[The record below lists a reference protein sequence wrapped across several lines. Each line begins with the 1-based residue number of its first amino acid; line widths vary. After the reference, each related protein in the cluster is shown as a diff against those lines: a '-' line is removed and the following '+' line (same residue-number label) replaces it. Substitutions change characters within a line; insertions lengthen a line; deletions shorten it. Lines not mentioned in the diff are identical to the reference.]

1 MAGDQRVMELM
12 EKLGISHEEA
22 EDLVRY
28 DDDVEDGKKTKYD
41 LTPEQQANVTAMNRK
56 VEHQKGKGNR
66 SQRKPNEVKE
76 SIIKELA
83 EFLREDA
90 QGQLYEEVTITNAN
104 RMITFVVNGKSYD
117 LTLIEK
123 RVPK

>member
-1 MAGDQRVMELM
+1 MAGDQRVLELM
-12 EKLGISHEEA
+12 KTLGISREEA

-90 QGQLYEEVTITNAN
+90 QGQLYEEVTITKAN
-104 RMITFVVNGKSYD
+104 RMITFIVNGKSYD

-123 RVPK
+123 RAPK

>member
-1 MAGDQRVMELM
+1 MAGDQRVLELM
-12 EKLGISHEEA
+12 EKLGITREEA
-22 EDLVRY
+22 EELMRY

-90 QGQLYEEVTITNAN
+90 QGQLYEEVNITNAN

>member
-1 MAGDQRVMELM
+1 MAGDQRVLELM
-12 EKLGISHEEA
+12 KTLGISREEA

-104 RMITFVVNGKSYD
+104 RMITFIVNGKSYD

-123 RVPK
+123 RAPK

>member
-1 MAGDQRVMELM
+1 MIVGTFVTLAKVTVLIMTAAAAIMVGW
-12 EKLGISHEEA
+12 GI
-22 EDLVRY
+22 
-28 DDDVEDGKKTKYD
+28 EDGKKTKYD

-104 RMITFVVNGKSYD
+104 RMITFIVNGKSYD

-123 RVPK
+123 RAPK

>member
-1 MAGDQRVMELM
+1 MAGDQRVLELM
-12 EKLGISHEEA
+12 KTLGISREEA

-66 SQRKPNEVKE
+66 SQRKPNKVKE

-90 QGQLYEEVTITNAN
+90 QGQLYEEVIITNAN

-123 RVPK
+123 RAPK

>member
-12 EKLGISHEEA
+12 EKLGISREEA

-90 QGQLYEEVTITNAN
+90 QGQLYEEVNITNAN

>member
-12 EKLGISHEEA
+12 EKLGISREEA

-90 QGQLYEEVTITNAN
+90 QGQLYEEVIITNAN

-123 RVPK
+123 RAPK

>member
-12 EKLGISHEEA
+12 EKLGISREEA

-90 QGQLYEEVTITNAN
+90 QGQLYEEVIITNAN
-104 RMITFVVNGKSYD
+104 RMITFIVNGKSYD

-123 RVPK
+123 RAPK

>member
-12 EKLGISHEEA
+12 EKLGISREEA

-66 SQRKPNEVKE
+66 SQCKPNEVKE

-123 RVPK
+123 RVSK

>member
-12 EKLGISHEEA
+12 EKLGISREEA

-90 QGQLYEEVTITNAN
+90 QGQLYEEVKITNAN
-104 RMITFVVNGKSYD
+104 RMIAFVVNGKSYD

>member
-1 MAGDQRVMELM
+1 MAGDQRVTELK
-12 EKLGISHEEA
+12 EKLGLSREEA

-90 QGQLYEEVTITNAN
+90 QSQLYEEVTITNAN

>member
-1 MAGDQRVMELM
+1 MAGDQRVTELM
-12 EKLGISHEEA
+12 EKLGISREEA

-90 QGQLYEEVTITNAN
+90 QSQLYEEVTITNAN

>member
-12 EKLGISHEEA
+12 EKLGISREEA

-90 QGQLYEEVTITNAN
+90 QDQLYEEVTITNAN
-104 RMITFVVNGKSYD
+104 RMITFIVNGKSYD

>member
-1 MAGDQRVMELM
+1 MAGDQRVLELM
-12 EKLGISHEEA
+12 EKLGITREEA
-22 EDLVRY
+22 EELMRY

-90 QGQLYEEVTITNAN
+90 QGQLYEEVNIINAN

>member
-12 EKLGISHEEA
+12 EKLGISREEA

-66 SQRKPNEVKE
+66 SLRKPNEVKE

-123 RVPK
+123 RAPK

>member
-12 EKLGISHEEA
+12 EKLGISREEA

-90 QGQLYEEVTITNAN
+90 QCQLYEEVTITNAN

-123 RVPK
+123 RAPK

>member
-12 EKLGISHEEA
+12 EKLGISREEA

-123 RVPK
+123 RAPK

>member
-1 MAGDQRVMELM
+1 MAGDQRVLELM
-12 EKLGISHEEA
+12 KTLGISREEA

>member
-1 MAGDQRVMELM
+1 MAGDQRVIELM
-12 EKLGISHEEA
+12 EKLGISREEA

-90 QGQLYEEVTITNAN
+90 QGQLYEEVIITNAN

-123 RVPK
+123 RAPK

>member
-12 EKLGISHEEA
+12 EKLGISREEA

-90 QGQLYEEVTITNAN
+90 QGQLYEEVNITNAN

-123 RVPK
+123 RAPK